1 MACALAPVD
10 FCGLVAHL
18 LAFESILNFIIKIFD
33 FMTLFS
39 ILRVL
44 FHCGRW
50 TFFRAALGL
59 FVAVHAAAQNIA
71 LGEHDP
77 LFSSKIGLW
86 PTSGVHLS
94 HLCHVLYKV
103 AWYFHSVVA
112 VGRTILHTVS

>member
-1 MACALAPVD
+1 
-10 FCGLVAHL
+10 
-18 LAFESILNFIIKIFD
+18 
-33 FMTLFS
+33 MTLFS

-44 FHCGRW
+44 YRSARW
-50 TFFRAALGL
+50 TFLRAALGL
-59 FVAVHAAAQNIA
+59 LVAARAAAQNIV

-77 LFSSKIGLW
+77 FFSSKIALW
-86 PTSGVHLS
+86 RASGVHLS

>member
-1 MACALAPVD
+1 
-10 FCGLVAHL
+10 
-18 LAFESILNFIIKIFD
+18 
-33 FMTLFS
+33 MTLFS

-44 FHCGRW
+44 YHCGRW

-59 FVAVHAAAQNIA
+59 PVAARAAAQNIA

-77 LFSSKIGLW
+77 SFSSKIGLW

-112 VGRTILHTVS
+112 VGRTIFHTVL